1 MAQRVDQAVVSVAAG
16 TAKLVALTV
25 DDDVEHLA
33 FIPNSRLI
41 RFTCNS
47 SSYAINYDLHIETM
61 YSQSQSEFLL
71 GFRRLNRKMYLC
83 LHTD

>member
-41 RFTCNS
+41 RFNCNS
-47 SSYAINYDLHIETM
+47 SIYNFNSYLHIM
-61 YSQSQSEFLL
+61 
-71 GFRRLNRKMYLC
+71 
-83 LHTD
+83 

>member
-1 MAQRVDQAVVSVAAG
+1 MTFLEGGAYAGHTANDSRKLLAQCVDQAVVSVAAG

-41 RFTCNS
+41 RFSCNS
-47 SSYAINYDLHIETM
+47 SIYALDSDLHIV
-61 YSQSQSEFLL
+61 
-71 GFRRLNRKMYLC
+71 R
-83 LHTD
+83 